1 MDFSKED
8 AAVVLVLLKR
18 VNNIA
23 FEETEPVAILRQKLM
38 KMVGPAEEPLS
49 QEKEKPAKTK
59 E

>member
-38 KMVGPAEEPLS
+38 KMVGPVEEPVS

>member
-38 KMVGPAEEPLS
+38 KMVGPVEEPLS